1 MAITIGTNSGLVTA
15 TPTGDPAEGAYIFD
29 GKAIAQRVE
38 TDTKGIII
46 TEMGWYASAFSEEAI
61 YEVGVYD
68 GTGQPR
74 DLLFSKRGNYKG
86 TGKGWKTVTGLNW
99 TLAPDTYYWITIQ
112 MDATISSTTTDRDAG
127 VGGNSDE
134 DQTATT
140 ELKNEWTSDDPD
152 DDNLA
157 IYAKYTTIET
167 NSKINISDTFKDINH
182 IKINIDGTWKEV
194 IGAQVNIGDVWK
206 TIF

>member
-1 MAITIGTNSGLVTA
+1 L
-15 TPTGDPAEGAYIFD
+15 E
-29 GKAIAQRVE
+29 
-38 TDTKGIII
+38 
-46 TEMGWYASAFSEEAI
+46 
-61 YEVGVYD
+61 
-68 GTGQPR
+68 
-74 DLLFSKRGNYKG
+74 
-86 TGKGWKTVTGLNW
+86 TVTGLNW